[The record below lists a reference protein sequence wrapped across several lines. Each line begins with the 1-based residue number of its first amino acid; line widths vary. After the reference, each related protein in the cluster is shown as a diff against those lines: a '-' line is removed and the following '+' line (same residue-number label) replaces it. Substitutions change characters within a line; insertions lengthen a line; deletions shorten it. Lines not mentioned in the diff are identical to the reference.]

1 MEMFSYTRGTAAFND
16 IIDETLSFASAYLDN
31 KVVENKDERLKTL
44 NLNLG
49 MYCAEDT
56 KVAKYFE
63 EKGLDAFKDPHVT
76 KNRDFLDNFDAVI
89 AQVIN
94 PILPM
99 VANFDMIRFLAD
111 VRQIGYGDTARFIIR
126 SNELYKVNE
135 IAEGVNRGVLQPI
148 HNNEITVNPS
158 PIEIAAECDW
168 YQMAAGVFDLADW
181 GLRVARS
188 FEQYIFLK
196 VIGALT
202 SGVDS
207 IGAAYKAT
215 GFTQTN
221 WTTLAQR
228 VAAANGNSDVFAIGT
243 LAALGS
249 IIPAQAGLQ
258 YGLGK
263 EIVEKGYL
271 DRYYGT
277 RLLVLDQALKF
288 NTVNT
293 TAEFAIPD
301 DMIYFLPVYGDKPIK
316 LVYEGDNILVER
328 EYTRTPD
335 KTYRVRIQERRCCGK
350 NEKNGYI
357 WCSDSWM
364 YDCSWW
370 RVYSRF
376 DSWNSST
383 TDVSKSVL
391 CSVCFCFFN
400 YYVSY

>member
-63 EKGLDAFKDPHVT
+63 EKGLEAFKDPHVT

-148 HNNEITVNPS
+148 HNDEVTVNPR
-158 PIEIAAECDW
+158 PIEIAAEIEW
-168 YQMAAGVFDLADW
+168 YHMAAGVMDFGDW

-188 FEQYIFLK
+188 FEHYIFLK
-196 VIGALT
+196 VVGALT
-202 SGVDS
+202 SG
-207 IGAAYKAT
+207 ITKLGAAYSAT
-215 GFTQTN
+215 GFSNQN
-221 WTTLAQR
+221 WTNLAQR
-228 VAAANGNSDVFAIGT
+228 VSAANGNSEVFAIGS
-243 LAALGS
+243 LAALGNA
-249 IIPAQAGLQ
+249 IPTQAGLQ
-258 YGLGK
+258 YGLG
-263 EIVEKGYL
+263 EKIAEQGFLDKYL
-271 DRYYGT
+271 GT
-277 RLLVLDQALKF
+277 RLIVLDQALKF

-293 TAEFAIPD
+293 TAEFALPN
-301 DMIYFLPVYGDKPIK
+301 DMIYFLPVYGDKPVK
-316 LVYEGDNILVER
+316 LVYEVDNILVER
-328 EYTRTPD
+328 DAHQTPD
-335 KTYRVRIQERRCCGK
+335 KTYRVRIQERVGVAAIV
-350 NEKNGYI
+350 G
-357 WCSDSWM
+357 
-364 YDCSWW
+364 
-370 RVYSRF
+370 
-376 DSWNSST
+376 
-383 TDVSKSVL
+383 SKIAAL
-391 CSVCFCFFN
+391 KLA
-400 YYVSY
+400 

>member
-188 FEQYIFLK
+188 FEHYIFLK
-196 VIGALT
+196 VVGALT
-202 SGVDS
+202 SGVNS
-207 IGAAYKAT
+207 LGAAYKAT

-249 IIPAQAGLQ
+249 VIPAQAGLQ

-263 EIVEKGYL
+263 EIVDKGYL

-277 RLLVLDQALKF
+277 RLVCLDQALKF
-288 NTVNT
+288 DTVNT

-328 EYTRTPD
+328 DPTRTPD
-335 KTYRVRIQERRCCGK
+335 KTYRVRIQERVGVAAVV
-350 NEKNGYI
+350 G
-357 WCSDSWM
+357 
-364 YDCSWW
+364 
-370 RVYSRF
+370 
-376 DSWNSST
+376 
-383 TDVSKSVL
+383 SKIAAL
-391 CSVCFCFFN
+391 DLQ
-400 YYVSY
+400 

>member
-1 MEMFSYTRGTAAFND
+1 MEMFSYTRGTEAFND
-16 IIDETLSFASAYLDN
+16 IIDETLNFASAYLN
-31 KVVENKDERLKTL
+31 EKSVENKDERLKTL

-49 MYCAEDT
+49 VYCAADT

-63 EKGLDAFKDPHVT
+63 DKGLDAFKDPHVIRN
-76 KNRDFLDNFDAVI
+76 KDFLDNFDAVI

-111 VRQIGYGDTARFIIR
+111 VRQVGYGDTARFIIR

-148 HNNEITVNPS
+148 HNDEITVNAS
-158 PIEIAAECDW
+158 PIEIAAEADW

-196 VIGALT
+196 VLGALT
-202 SGVDS
+202 SGVTRL
-207 IGAAYKAT
+207 GAAYNLT
-215 GFTQTN
+215 GFTQAN
-221 WTTLAQR
+221 WTALAQR
-228 VAAANGNSDVFAIGT
+228 IAAVNGNSGVFAIGT

-271 DRYYGT
+271 DHYYGT
-277 RLLVLDQALKF
+277 RLVVLDQALKF
-288 NTVNT
+288 NTINT
-293 TAEFAIPD
+293 TAEFAVPD

-316 LVYEGDNILVER
+316 LVYEGDNVLVER
-328 EYTRTPD
+328 EPTRTPD
-335 KTYRVRIQERRCCGK
+335 KTYRVRIQERVGVAAVI
-350 NEKNGYI
+350 G
-357 WCSDSWM
+357 
-364 YDCSWW
+364 
-370 RVYSRF
+370 
-376 DSWNSST
+376 
-383 TDVSKSVL
+383 SKIGVL
-391 CSVCFCFFN
+391 DLQ
-400 YYVSY
+400 

>member
-148 HNNEITVNPS
+148 HNDEVTVNPR
-158 PIEIAAECDW
+158 PIEIAAEIEW
-168 YQMAAGVFDLADW
+168 YHMAAGVMDFGDW

-188 FEQYIFLK
+188 FEHYIFLK
-196 VIGALT
+196 VVGALT
-202 SGVDS
+202 SG
-207 IGAAYKAT
+207 ITKLGAAYSAT
-215 GFTQTN
+215 GFSNQN
-221 WTTLAQR
+221 WTNLAQR
-228 VAAANGNSDVFAIGT
+228 VSAANGNSEVFAIGS
-243 LAALGS
+243 LAALGNA
-249 IIPAQAGLQ
+249 IPTQAGLQ
-258 YGLGK
+258 YGLG
-263 EIVEKGYL
+263 EKIAEQGFLDKYL
-271 DRYYGT
+271 GT
-277 RLLVLDQALKF
+277 RLIVLDQALKF

-293 TAEFAIPD
+293 TAEFALPN
-301 DMIYFLPVYGDKPIK
+301 DMIYFLPVYGDKPVK

-328 EYTRTPD
+328 DAHQTPD
-335 KTYRVRIQERRCCGK
+335 KTYRVRIQERVGVAAIV
-350 NEKNGYI
+350 G
-357 WCSDSWM
+357 
-364 YDCSWW
+364 
-370 RVYSRF
+370 
-376 DSWNSST
+376 
-383 TDVSKSVL
+383 SKIAAL
-391 CSVCFCFFN
+391 KLA
-400 YYVSY
+400 